1 MQNSEYHNER
11 LKEKYDLL
19 VSTINQ
25 ERIAHNKA
33 INECQVHIADK
44 DKSIEELKLTIQSLQ
59 QANKETYESLTNI
72 VKAVGMLKYDKG
84 KYKVAGLSE
93 EQSRLI
99 DAIANYGAYW
109 AEQDGFSDFAKTMQE
124 NIGISKGMQ
133 DFIDKLAPKK
143 NRGRGGISL

>member
-1 MQNSEYHNER
+1 MNVKCISQ
-11 LKEKYDLL
+11 
-19 VSTINQ
+19 
-25 ERIAHNKA
+25 
-33 INECQVHIADK
+33 K

-93 EQSRLI
+93 EQSRLRRYCKLWHI
-99 DAIANYGAYW
+99 GQN
-109 AEQDGFSDFAKTMQE
+109 KTVFQTLPKPCE

-143 NRGRGGISL
+143 NRGRGGSL

>member
-1 MQNSEYHNER
+1 M
-11 LKEKYDLL
+11 
-19 VSTINQ
+19 
-25 ERIAHNKA
+25 
-33 INECQVHIADK
+33 HIADK